1 MPARNRVPQAGP
13 ACMTGLSGEEQQ
25 RMKQYGWAIAAL
37 AVVVLIVAVFAWG
50 VPWITGPQGRADP
63 SAGLP
68 APALSPQP
76 SVLPAVEP
84 VTRNY
89 PYVLRG
95 ENGTVRLEL
104 DPGLYNRLAAGAP
117 PVVCITPVSG
127 TDPCP
132 DAEVARFYRGI
143 IDRPEEQPSLS
154 ALAQAIRAKT
164 DVRDDQ
170 ARIAISL
177 VQQIPYGTN
186 NSYADGTGN
195 LRTPSMILYD
205 RSGICDEK
213 SLLLA
218 SLLREL
224 GFGVVLFSFPDQEH
238 TAVGIRSPAAY
249 AHNRTGYAF
258 VETTFPAI
266 VTDDQGE
273 YGNNGR
279 LIGPPTIYPVA
290 DGASFDSVSS
300 EYADA
305 REFIRLREMVRTSE
319 NRLTGANRT
328 EAQELCRKYG
338 LYSCRT

>member
-1 MPARNRVPQAGP
+1 
-13 ACMTGLSGEEQQ
+13 
-25 RMKQYGWAIAAL
+25 MKQYGLAL
-37 AVVVLIVAVFAWG
+37 AAVAAVVLVVAVFAWG
-50 VPWITGPQGRADP
+50 VPWITGPQGRTDP
-63 SAGLP
+63 SAGLQV
-68 APALSPQP
+68 PALSPQP
-76 SVLPAVEP
+76 SAPPAAEL

-95 ENGTVRLEL
+95 ENGTVRLDL

-117 PVVCITPVSG
+117 PVVCTTPVSG

-132 DAEVARFYRGI
+132 DAEVARFYRGV
-143 IDRPEEQPSLS
+143 IDRPEEKPYIT
-154 ALAQAIRAKT
+154 ALARAIREKT
-164 DVRDDQ
+164 DVRDDP

-186 NSYADGTGN
+186 NSYANGN
-195 LRTPSMILYD
+195 GDLRTPYMVLYD

-218 SLLREL
+218 SLLQEL
-224 GFGVVLFSFPDQEH
+224 GYGVVLFSFPGQEH

-249 AHNRTGYAF
+249 AHNKTGYAF
-258 VETTFPAI
+258 AETTFPAI

-300 EYADA
+300 EYVDA
-305 REFIRLREMVRTSE
+305 REFIRLRDLVRTSE
-319 NRLTGANRT
+319 NRLTGASRT
-328 EAQELCRKYG
+328 EAQDLCRKYG
-338 LYSCRT
+338 LNSCRT